1 MGTQVIFRIRR
12 QKSSAKIGPVLVSAL
27 AVLSAADGIASDA
40 RAQSSTL
47 PSAKTTA
54 DPALPDPTLKDA
66 YEAAFQRMLNN
77 PGDLDITFAFAE
89 LAMRY
94 GDFEGA
100 ISALER
106 MLLINPDLPRVRLE
120 LGVLYFRIGSYAIA
134 RSYLQEALRAKDMPE
149 KLRNRVEI
157 YLSEANKRLSRHK
170 FFGSIAMGAR
180 YQSNA
185 NGGPSSPAVLV
196 GGVIATLNDEFTQQA
211 DYNLFSAIDLRHR
224 YDLQRQDR
232 SEIDTRI
239 SFYEAK
245 QQDQEQLDLYYL
257 RLSSGPRTAF
267 APDLLEGVFVRP
279 YGQAD
284 YTWLENSTY
293 SASFGGGIEA
303 EIPIGTRNALG
314 LDMQLR
320 QNIYRNSADR
330 PRNSQQD
337 SLDKEISATFRHQ
350 TNRQSSIGINLRY
363 LLRTAR
369 VSSNSYRQLAA
380 TGFWAVGFAS
390 PLQDLPSPWKVSL
403 AVTRQTKAYRGIDLT
418 IDPLHRRYDEEWR
431 LGLSGEIPL
440 NGEWALFTNI
450 SRSVVNSNQPNFDYT
465 NTLIS
470 LGARLLF

>member
-1 MGTQVIFRIRR
+1 MGILAVYMQRLNEGM
-12 QKSSAKIGPVLVSAL
+12 KICRVALSAL
-27 AVLSAADGIASDA
+27 SFCLPAAAISFNAM
-40 RAQSSTL
+40 AQSNTPLS
-47 PSAKTTA
+47 KIENA
-54 DPALPDPTLKDA
+54 DPDLRAA
-66 YEAAFQRMLNN
+66 YDAAFQRMLDN
-77 PGDLDITFAFAE
+77 PSDLDITFAFAE
-89 LAMRY
+89 LAMRI

-106 MLLINPDLPRVRLE
+106 MLLINPELPRVRLE

-134 RSYLQEALRAKDMPE
+134 RSYLQEAMRAKDMPDDI
-149 KLRNRVEI
+149 RSRVEI

-185 NGGPSSPAVLV
+185 NGGPNSPAVLV
-196 GGVIATLNDEFTQQA
+196 GGVAATLNDEFTQQA

-257 RLSSGPRTAF
+257 RVSSGPRTAF
-267 APDLLEGVFVRP
+267 APDLFDNVFVRP
-279 YGQAD
+279 YGQVD

-293 SASFGGGIEA
+293 SASFGGGLEA
-303 EIPIGTRNALG
+303 EIPVSARNALN

-320 QNIYRNSADR
+320 QNIYRNSTSR
-330 PRNSQQD
+330 PNNSRQD
-337 SLDKEISATFRHQ
+337 SLDKEISATFRHLPGGK
-350 TNRQSSIGINLRY
+350 TTVGINLRY
-363 LLRTAR
+363 LIRSAR
-369 VSSNSYRQLAA
+369 VSSNSYRQLTA
-380 TGFWAVGFAS
+380 TGFWSMGFDS
-390 PLQDLPSPWKVSL
+390 PLKDLPSPWKVSL
-403 AVTRQTKAYRGIDLT
+403 AVTRQLKAYRGIDVT
-418 IDPLHRRYDEEWR
+418 IDPLHHRYDEEWR
-431 LGLSGEIPL
+431 LSLAGEIPL
-440 NGEWALFTNI
+440 NGDWSLFTNL

-465 NTLIS
+465 NTVIS

>member
-1 MGTQVIFRIRR
+1 MRR
-12 QKSSAKIGPVLVSAL
+12 QKSSTKIRHVAFSVLAG
-27 AVLSAADGIASDA
+27 LSAAAAIPFEA
-40 RAQSSTL
+40 RAQADAVPPVTE
-47 PSAKTTA
+47 AA
-54 DPALPDPTLKDA
+54 DPDLKAA
-66 YEAAFQRMLNN
+66 YEAAFQRMLDN
-77 PGDLDITFAFAE
+77 PGNLDITFAFAE
-89 LAMRY
+89 LAMRI

-134 RSYLQEALRAKDMPE
+134 RSYLQEAMRAKDMPDNI
-149 KLRNRVEI
+149 RSRVEI

-211 DYNLFSAIDLRHR
+211 DYNLFAAIDLRHR

-232 SEIDTRI
+232 SEIDTRF

-257 RLSSGPRTAF
+257 RISSGPRTAF
-267 APDLLEGVFVRP
+267 APDLFDNVFVRP

-293 SASFGGGIEA
+293 SASFGGGLEA
-303 EIPIGTRNALG
+303 EIPVNARNALS

-320 QNIYRNSADR
+320 QNIYRNSASR
-330 PRNSQQD
+330 PHNSRQD
-337 SLDKEISATFRHQ
+337 SLDKEISATFRHLPGGK
-350 TNRQSSIGINLRY
+350 TTVGINLRY
-363 LLRTAR
+363 LIRTAR
-369 VSSNSYRQLAA
+369 ISSNSYRQLAA
-380 TGFWAVGFAS
+380 TGFWSAGFDS

-403 AVTRQTKAYRGIDLT
+403 AVTRQIKAYRGIDLT

-440 NGEWALFTNI
+440 SGEWSLFTNL

-465 NTLIS
+465 NTVVS